1 MNLQCVIF
9 DFDGTLFDS
18 MYVWKDV
25 GIRYLK
31 HQNITPRQDFQQT
44 VSSMTLYQA
53 AQYVSCCYPIGQSAE
68 QIMDGVNRLVEDEYV
83 HHVLPA
89 AGVEHLLGKLAE
101 KQVKMVIATLSE
113 RHHVAAA
120 LKRCHLDHYF
130 TDIITARQV
139 PTGKHSPKIY
149 FAAMQACGAQ
159 KENTIVVEDSFSA
172 ARTAHNAGFTVIGVY
187 EKSEPE
193 QKQMMEICDLY
204 VKDLTQWKVEEFI

>member
-1 MNLQCVIF
+1 MREIVVF

-83 HHVLPA
+83 HHVYLQQEWN
-89 AGVEHLLGKLAE
+89 VCL
-101 KQVKMVIATLSE
+101 
-113 RHHVAAA
+113 
-120 LKRCHLDHYF
+120 
-130 TDIITARQV
+130 
-139 PTGKHSPKIY
+139 
-149 FAAMQACGAQ
+149 
-159 KENTIVVEDSFSA
+159 ENL
-172 ARTAHNAGFTVIGVY
+172 R
-187 EKSEPE
+187 KSR
-193 QKQMMEICDLY
+193 
-204 VKDLTQWKVEEFI
+204 

>member
-31 HQNITPRQDFQQT
+31 HQNITPRQDFQKI
-44 VSSMTLYQA
+44 VSSMTLHQA
-53 AQYVSCCYPIGQSAE
+53 AQYVQCSYPIGQTVE
-68 QIMDGVNRLVEDEYV
+68 QIMDGVNSLVEDEYV

-89 AGVEHLLGKLAE
+89 AGVEQLLKKLAE
-101 KQVKMVIATLSE
+101 RQVKMVIATLSE
-113 RHHVAAA
+113 RDHVAAA

-139 PTGKHSPKIY
+139 PTGKHSPQIY
-149 FAAMQACGAQ
+149 VAAMQACGAQ
-159 KENTIVVEDSFSA
+159 KENTIVVEDSFFA
-172 ARTAHNAGFTVIGVY
+172 AKTAHNAGFTVIGVY

-193 QKQMMEICDLY
+193 QKQMMEICDQY
-204 VKDLTQWKVEEFI
+204 VMNLSQWKVEEWI